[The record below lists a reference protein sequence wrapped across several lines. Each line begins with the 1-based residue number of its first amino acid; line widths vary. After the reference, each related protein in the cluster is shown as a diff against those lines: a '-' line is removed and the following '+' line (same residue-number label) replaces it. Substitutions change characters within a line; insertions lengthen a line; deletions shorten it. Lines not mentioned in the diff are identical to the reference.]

1 MRWITEVCTPSR
13 SISATIC
20 ASDLPAG
27 FAASGWRAPPSARQ
41 AEARAGGQAASEVE
55 DENEISGLLEDVI
68 AALVTLTVRTF
79 LALLRAYRSMFS
91 PGRVPDT

>member
-1 MRWITEVCTPSR
+1 VEVHHP
-13 SISATIC
+13 
-20 ASDLPAG
+20 
-27 FAASGWRAPPSARQ
+27 ARQ

-68 AALVTLTVRTF
+68 AALVTLTVRAF